1 LSTFSHPPKATVTDR
16 QYRCY
21 TNHALDQFLEHLI
34 EIGVER
40 VIRIGGQSKSV
51 ILEGKNLRVVSQG
64 EAKTKSEGYILG
76 STYSALEDQEKSTT
90 SVLGLL
96 HGTQK
101 RPSWA
106 NLKNHLMSKHRR
118 IFVQFSRFDKDG
130 FETVGPEPFDTW
142 AKAVV
147 PARPR
152 RAAATTP
159 SPRAV
164 DQMLKSATQNVHSV
178 PPHERHHLV
187 ELWMEEIRKDKTDQ
201 LYELVN
207 HAATLRQ
214 QLSNVHDEVDRRVL
228 QTADVIGVTTT
239 GLAKRI
245 SVLKRVNCK
254 VVICEEAGEV
264 ME

>member
-1 LSTFSHPPKATVTDR
+1 LSTLEHFLRATVADR

-64 EAKTKSEGYILG
+64 EAKTKSEGYVLG

-90 SVLGLL
+90 STLGLL

-101 RPSWA
+101 RPSWP
-106 NLKNHLMSKHRR
+106 NLKKHLMSRHRR

-130 FETVGPEPFDTW
+130 FEAVGPEPFDTW
-142 AKAVV
+142 AKAIV
-147 PARPR
+147 PAHPR
-152 RAAATTP
+152 RAVATTP

-164 DQMLKSATQNVHSV
+164 DQILDSAMQNVHSV

-201 LYELVN
+201 LYEQVE

-245 SVLKRVNCK
+245 SVLKRVQCK

>member
-1 LSTFSHPPKATVTDR
+1 M
-16 QYRCY
+16 
-21 TNHALDQFLEHLI
+21 
-34 EIGVER
+34 ER

>member
-1 LSTFSHPPKATVTDR
+1 LV
-16 QYRCY
+16 
-21 TNHALDQFLEHLI
+21 
-34 EIGVER
+34 EIGVEK
-40 VIRIGGQSKSV
+40 VIRIGGQSKSI

-76 STYSALEDQEKSTT
+76 STYSALEDQEKSAT
-90 SVLGLL
+90 STLGSL

-106 NLKNHLMSKHRR
+106 KLKNHLMSRHRR
-118 IFVQFSRFDKDG
+118 IFVQFSRFDEDG
-130 FETVGPEPFDTW
+130 FETAGPEPFDTW
-142 AKAVV
+142 AKATV

-152 RAAATTP
+152 RAAAITP

-164 DQMLKSATQNVHSV
+164 DQMLESAMQNVHSV

-187 ELWMEEIRKDKTDQ
+187 EFWMEEIRKDKIDR
-201 LYELVN
+201 LYEQVE
-207 HAATLRQ
+207 HATTLRQ
-214 QLSNVHDEVDRRVL
+214 HLSNVHDEVDRRVL

-239 GLAKRI
+239 GLARRI
-245 SVLKRVNCK
+245 SVLKRVKCK

>member
-1 LSTFSHPPKATVTDR
+1 LSTLEHFLRATVADR
-16 QYRCY
+16 QSRCY

-34 EIGVER
+34 EIGVKR

-64 EAKTKSEGYILG
+64 EAKTKSEGYVLG

-90 SVLGLL
+90 STLGLL

-101 RPSWA
+101 RPTWA
-106 NLKNHLMSKHRR
+106 NLKNHLMSRHRR
-118 IFVQFSRFDKDG
+118 IGVQFSRFDKDG
-130 FETVGPEPFDTW
+130 FEAVGPEPFDTW
-142 AKAVV
+142 AKAIV
-147 PARPR
+147 PAHSR

-164 DQMLKSATQNVHSV
+164 DRILESAMQNVHSV

-187 ELWMEEIRKDKTDQ
+187 EFWMEEIRKDKTDQ
-201 LYELVN
+201 LYEQVE

-245 SVLKRVNCK
+245 SVLKRVQCK

>member
-1 LSTFSHPPKATVTDR
+1 
-16 QYRCY
+16 
-21 TNHALDQFLEHLI
+21 LI
-34 EIGVER
+34 GIGVKR
-40 VIRIGGQSKSV
+40 VIRIGGQSKST

-76 STYSALEDQEKSTT
+76 STYSELERQEKSAI
-90 SVLGLL
+90 SALGLL

-106 NLKNHLMSKHRR
+106 NLKNHLMSRHRR
-118 IFVQFSRFDKDG
+118 IFVQFSRHDKDG
-130 FETVGPEPFDTW
+130 FETVGPEPFDAW
-142 AKAVV
+142 AKPIVSAH
-147 PARPR
+147 PQ

-159 SPRAV
+159 SPRTVNQILASAV
-164 DQMLKSATQNVHSV
+164 QNVHSL

-187 ELWMEEIRKDKTDQ
+187 EHWMEEIRKDKTDQ
-201 LYELVN
+201 LYELVE

-245 SVLKRVNCK
+245 SVLKRVKCK

>member
-1 LSTFSHPPKATVTDR
+1 LV
-16 QYRCY
+16 
-21 TNHALDQFLEHLI
+21 
-34 EIGVER
+34 EIGVKR
-40 VIRIGGQSKSV
+40 VIRIGGQSKSI

-64 EAKTKSEGYILG
+64 EAKTGSEGYLLG
-76 STYSALEDQEKSTT
+76 STYSALEDQEKSVKST
-90 SVLGLL
+90 LGSL

-106 NLKNHLMSKHRR
+106 NLKNHLMSRHHR
-118 IFVQFSRFDKDG
+118 IFVQFSRFREEG
-130 FETVGPEPFDTW
+130 FEIVGPDPFDTW
-142 AKAVV
+142 AKATV
-147 PARPR
+147 PARPQ

-164 DQMLKSATQNVHSV
+164 DQMLESAMQNVHSV
-178 PPHERHHLV
+178 PPHERHHLI

-201 LYELVN
+201 LYEQVE
-207 HAATLRQ
+207 HATTLRQ

-245 SVLKRVNCK
+245 SVLNRVKCK

>member
-118 IFVQFSRFDKDG
+118 IFIQFSRFDKDG

-152 RAAATTP
+152 RAAAKTP

-164 DQMLKSATQNVHSV
+164 DQMLGSATQNVHSV